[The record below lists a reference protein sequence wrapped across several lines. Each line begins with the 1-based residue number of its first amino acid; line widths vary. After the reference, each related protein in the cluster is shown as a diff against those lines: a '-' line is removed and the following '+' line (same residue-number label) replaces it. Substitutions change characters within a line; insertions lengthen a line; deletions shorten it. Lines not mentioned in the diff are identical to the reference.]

1 MITTIPDVKEKLIT
15 GDELLAM
22 GDIGRSELIDGR
34 IVYMPPTSGGHG
46 YDEIELG
53 ALLRNF
59 VRPRKLG
66 WVLGGEVGIYIRRN
80 PDRIRAADVA
90 FVSRKQST
98 KRPRHGYLEIAPELV
113 VEVISPRDTW
123 EEIQDKLEDY
133 FSIRIQRVWVVHPDQ
148 EYVLVYRSPT
158 DSTKIIAS
166 GILRGE
172 GTLEGFE
179 LSLTELFEE

>member
-1 MITTIPDVKEKLIT
+1 MITTITQVQEKLIT

-22 GDIGRSELIDGR
+22 GDIGRTELIDGR

-46 YDEIELG
+46 YNEIEIG
-53 ALLRNF
+53 GFLREY

-90 FVSRKQST
+90 FVSRKQSAQ
-98 KRPRHGYLEIAPELV
+98 RPRHGYLEIAPELV

-123 EEIQDKLEDY
+123 EEIHDKLEDY
-133 FSIRIQRVWVVHPDQ
+133 FSIGIQRVWVVHPDQ

-158 DSTKIIAS
+158 DSTKIKS
-166 GILRGE
+166 SEILRGE
-172 GTLEGFE
+172 GTLAGFE
-179 LSLTELFEE
+179 LSLAELFEE